1 MFTLASFLTKGLLAG
16 LDDTLG
22 GCIQGHGIRTADVLM
37 IVPQL
42 CAEFVQ
48 IEYRGKSACGM
59 VNDLAGGDHRIVDET
74 VRIDIVVHDL
84 PLLRGE
90 FDAHPDRLHRESPR
104 FPEYISLRGGGRRK
118 YRK

>member
-1 MFTLASFLTKGLLAG
+1 MAPHLSSEL
-16 LDDTLG
+16 
-22 GCIQGHGIRTADVLM
+22 I
-37 IVPQL
+37 
-42 CAEFVQ
+42 Q
-48 IEYRGKSACGM
+48 IEYGRKAA
-59 VNDLAGGDHRIVDET
+59 DLTMHVLTGGDQRIVDET
-74 VRIDIVVHDL
+74 VRIDIVIYDL

>member
-1 MFTLASFLTKGLLAG
+1 
-16 LDDTLG
+16 
-22 GCIQGHGIRTADVLM
+22 M
-37 IVPQL
+37 IVPHL

-48 IEYRGKSACGM
+48 IEYGGKSACGM

-74 VRIDIVVHDL
+74 VGIDNVVYGL

-90 FDAHPDRLHRESPR
+90 FDAHLDRLHREFPR
-104 FPEYISLRGGGRRK
+104 LPEYISLRGGGRRK